1 MALFSFGKKCQFV
14 QNALV
19 IGQMSEFLSTVIK
32 SCCDK
37 SFSQYKFSSKNVNFV
52 WKKGNLRRNVEFSIK
67 FPLLLKVIKNW
78 HFSKTENTSLRK
90 LNISTRNEHFWK
102 QWPFPIEKWKYPSL
116 LAFLQDFCF
125 YQWNT
130 HNEKIDTKRIVIFFK
145 NWQINYFWN
154 QLSLFSRLTSKL
166 TPFSKKLLD
175 LSKEF
180 MPPEM

>member
-1 MALFSFGKKCQFV
+1 MTRVSLNINFLPKMSILCKK
-14 QNALV
+14 
-19 IGQMSEFLSTVIK
+19 K
-32 SCCDK
+32 K
-37 SFSQYKFSSKNVNFV
+37 WNF
-52 WKKGNLRRNVEFSIK
+52 RRNVEFSIK

-145 NWQINYFWN
+145 NWQINYFWKK
-154 QLSLFSRLTSKL
+154 LSLFSRLTSKL

>member
-1 MALFSFGKKCQFV
+1 MQKNVVKWQEFLSLSIFFQKCQFCV
-14 QNALV
+14 
-19 IGQMSEFLSTVIK
+19 K
-32 SCCDK
+32 K
-37 SFSQYKFSSKNVNFV
+37 KKWNF
-52 WKKGNLRRNVEFSIK
+52 RRNVKFSIK
-67 FPLLLKVIKNW
+67 FLLLLKVIKNW

-116 LAFLQDFCF
+116 LAFLQDVCF

-130 HNEKIDTKRIVIFFK
+130 HNELLFFLK
-145 NWQINYFWN
+145 DWQINYFWN